1 MTRMLLAAALATAL
15 ATALGATLP
24 AGAAQAKDTL
34 TVGMVLEPPHL
45 DPTAGAASAI
55 REVTYANIYE
65 GLTRI
70 DAPWRGAGRRSR
82 KAGSISPDGLTYT
95 FRLHRRC
102 EIPRRH
108 AVRLLDRE
116 VLATSAPSPPTAS
129 TRRSSCSS
137 RSRAPTC
144 PDALT
149 AVVTL
154 KRPTVAVPVR
164 HGRGAMR

>member
-70 DAPWRGAGRRSR
+70 DAPGEVQAGARGKLDDLAGRPDLHIPAAHGGV
-82 KAGSISPDGLTYT
+82 KFHDGTPFDCSI
-95 FRLHRRC
+95 
-102 EIPRRH
+102 
-108 AVRLLDRE
+108 VQ

-129 TRRSSCSS
+129 TRRSSLFEPIA
-137 RSRAPTC
+137 RTTAPT
-144 PDALT
+144 
-149 AVVTL
+149 
-154 KRPTVAVPVR
+154 R
-164 HGRGAMR
+164 

>member
-70 DAPWRGAGRRSR
+70 DRRGEVRPALAESWT
-82 KAGSISPDGLTYT
+82 ISPDGLTYT

-116 VLATSAPSPPTAS
+116 VLLRA
-129 TRRSSCSS
+129 RR
-137 RSRAPTC
+137 RPRQRQRAEAAVRADRQHRPAPT
-144 PDALT
+144 
-149 AVVTL
+149 
-154 KRPTVAVPVR
+154 R
-164 HGRGAMR
+164 